1 MNKVTLVGRLTKNP
15 ELKKTENSLI
25 VNFTVAVNR
34 NFKNKDGK
42 YDADFISC
50 IAFKN
55 TAEFI
60 NKYFVKGSQIA
71 LSGRIQTRNYNA
83 QDGSKRYVTEV
94 VVENVE
100 FTGEKKKEESSELK
114 ESTKDVN
121 EVPQNYKSNY
131 EDTDV
136 ILNDADLPF

>member
-1 MNKVTLVGRLTKNP
+1 MNKVILIGRLTKNP
-15 ELKKTENSLI
+15 ELKKNENALI
-25 VNFTVAVNR
+25 VNFTIAVNR

-50 IAFKN
+50 TAFKN

-60 NKYFVKGSQIA
+60 NKYFIKGSQIA
-71 LSGRIQTRNYNA
+71 LSGKIQTRNYDA

-100 FTGEKKKEESSELK
+100 FTGEKKKE
-114 ESTKDVN
+114 STVEQTN
-121 EVPQNYKSNY
+121 IMEEIPNNIKSDY
-131 EDTDV
+131 SDEGIHLSDE
-136 ILNDADLPF
+136 DLPF